1 MTHRIVIIGAG
12 QAGAQLADSLRREGH
27 DGPVTLVGAEAEPP
41 YQRPPLSKAY
51 LLGDMD
57 EARLPLRPYAF
68 YEQRNII
75 PRFGVSATSIDRTS
89 KSVTLD
95 TGESLEYDKLA
106 LCLGT
111 SVRIPP
117 IRGVDRPHVL
127 TLRTLADS
135 QRLKAAIGKADS
147 VAVIGGGFIGL
158 EVAATAR
165 KLGKGVTI
173 LEALDRVMKRAVSEP
188 VSRFFEDLHREHG
201 SRLILEAR
209 ISEILPDTIAMT
221 DGSEI
226 PADLVVLGTGVSP
239 VDDLASAAGIACDNG
254 IIVDEYCRTS
264 DPDIVAAGDCAN
276 HPNFLTGER
285 LRLESVQNAIDEAK
299 IAAKTLT
306 GTLDI
311 YKAVPWFWS
320 DQFDIKL
327 QMAGLS
333 GGCDEAVTRGDPAS
347 RSFSIFYFSKG
358 VLMAA
363 DSINAP
369 ADHMAAR
376 RILANEQR
384 ALTPLQAADT
394 DYDLKQAF

>member
-1 MTHRIVIIGAG
+1 MMEPIIIVGAG
-12 QAGAQLADSLRREGH
+12 QAGVQLADSLRREGF
-27 DGPVTLVGAEAEPP
+27 DGPITLVGDENQPP
-41 YQRPPLSKAY
+41 YQRPPLSKAF
-51 LLGDMD
+51 LLDQIE

-75 PRFGVSATSIDRTS
+75 PRFGVRVTAIDRAAKTI
-89 KSVTLD
+89 TLD
-95 TGESLEYDKLA
+95 TGETLSYARLA

-117 IRGVDRPHVL
+117 IPGADRPHVHV
-127 TLRTLADS
+127 LRTLDDSLALKRAMAD
-135 QRLKAAIGKADS
+135 ANS

-158 EVAATAR
+158 EVAASAR
-165 KLGKGVTI
+165 KLGKQVTVI
-173 LEALDRVMKRAVSEP
+173 EALDRVMKRAVSEP
-188 VSRFFEDLHREHG
+188 VSRFFEDLHRSEG
-201 SRLILEAR
+201 AGLRLETLTAR
-209 ISEILPDTIAMT
+209 IDEATLELS
-221 DGSEI
+221 DGETI

-239 VDDLASAAGIACDNG
+239 CDDLAVSAGLDCDNG

-320 DQFDIKL
+320 DQYDIKL

-333 GGCDEAVTRGDPAS
+333 MDTDESVMRGDPAS
-347 RSFSIFYFSKG
+347 GSFSIFYFKDG
-358 VLMAA
+358 LVMAA

-384 ALTPLQAADT
+384 DLTPQQAADREF
-394 DYDLKQAF
+394 DLKLAF